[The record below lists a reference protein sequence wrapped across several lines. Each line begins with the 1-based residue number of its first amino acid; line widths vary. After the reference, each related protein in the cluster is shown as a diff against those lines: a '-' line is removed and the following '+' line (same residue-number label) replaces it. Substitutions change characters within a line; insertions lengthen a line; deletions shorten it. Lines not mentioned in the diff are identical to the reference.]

1 MKIFSLQTKK
11 HLLGWSLFLAIIL
24 AYLLQVRDVVRIYN
38 CFDVEECEQI
48 LSHQKFQDLY
58 NIFIFLIGW
67 VVFFILLYL
76 IPRFRKRNT

>member
-24 AYLLQVRDVVRIYN
+24 AYLLQVRGASRIYN
-38 CFDVEECEQI
+38 CFDVEECKQI

-58 NIFIFLIGW
+58 NIIIFLIGW
-67 VVFFILLYL
+67 VVFFILLSL
-76 IPRFRKRNT
+76 IRRFRKRNT